1 MAPEG
6 LGYVSRRVDTK
17 LERCHQWMEVAD
29 PALLGEWMA
38 NWQNLVEF
46 EVNPVMASQEAVAK
60 IAPLL

>member
-6 LGYVSRRVDTK
+6 LGYVSRWVDTK
-17 LERCHQWMEVAD
+17 LERCHQ
-29 PALLGEWMA
+29 WMA